1 MGSSTKVVPTT
12 SNTQQTVEIPEYLKK
27 AGQAAVDKATTMSNT
42 PFQKYTGELVAPL
55 TTNQNSAVMLA
66 GNSGNVGQAS
76 SNVAQG
82 ALGAAAGT
90 AAAGSGAGQGALS
103 NAGGLF
109 GQQATNATNSVNAGK
124 ASGDLAAALASIG
137 ANSAVGSQG
146 AGASDLSAARG
157 YNDSSAG
164 PITGDMINSYMNP
177 FVKQALDPVLAQ
189 LQKTAGMNQANLASK
204 AALGGSFG
212 GSRYGLQSA
221 QLSSDALNQI
231 ASTTGQ
237 GYLDAFNNAQTQA
250 AAELARKQQAGQTA
264 LSIGN
269 SANAHANDTLSR
281 LTQASGA
288 AGQAGTTQSDLAT
301 AAGNR
306 LSTAGA
312 NQVALGNAQSQLS
325 TEDLNRFL
333 SLVNPANQT
342 AQTQSQLTND
352 QLNRLL
358 TTGNLEQTQQQNQ
371 DNANYQ
377 LFQNEVN
384 WPKEQLNALLAA
396 AGGVPY
402 GTSSTSNT
410 QGTQVVQSPSM
421 LGQLIGAGAAVAGAV
436 SDRGS
441 KEDFAPVND
450 EEILARIARMPVETY
465 RYKKGVREAI
475 GDDGRR
481 RIGPM
486 SQDFGREFL
495 GDPEAK
501 FIPMPEAMGAIF
513 SAIRALDA
521 RTAPGNDNDALGDLK
536 RLAA

>member
-12 SNTQQTVEIPEYLKK
+12 SNTQQTVEIPDYLKK
-27 AGQAAVDKATTMSNT
+27 AGQAAVDKATTMSTT

-55 TTNQNSAVMLA
+55 TANQNSAVGLA
-66 GNSGNVGQAS
+66 ANSGNVGQGAM
-76 SNVAQG
+76 NIANG

-103 NAGGLF
+103 NAGNLF
-109 GQQATNATNSVNAGK
+109 GQQADNASNSVNAGK
-124 ASGDLAAALASIG
+124 SSGDLAAALAHIG
-137 ANSAVGSQG
+137 GTSAVGSQG
-146 AGASDLSAARG
+146 AGASDLAAARD
-157 YNDSSAG
+157 YNSASAG

-250 AAELARKQQAGQTA
+250 AQELARKQQAAQTSLA
-264 LSIGN
+264 TASG
-269 SANAHANDTLSR
+269 ANTEANDTLSR

-288 AGQAGTTQSDLAT
+288 AGAAGTTQSDLAT

-306 LSTAGA
+306 LSTAGT
-312 NQVALGNAQSQLS
+312 NQIALGDAASRLS

-333 SLVNPANQT
+333 SLISPANQSAT
-342 AQTQSQLTND
+342 TQSQLTND

-421 LGQLIGAGAAVAGAV
+421 LGQLIGAGAAVAGAM
-436 SDRGS
+436 SDRDA
-441 KEDFAPVND
+441 KEDFGHVDD
-450 EEILARIARMPVETY
+450 EEVLARIARMPVETY
-465 RYKKGVREAI
+465 RYRKGVREKI
-475 GDDGRR
+475 GDDGSLK
-481 RIGPM
+481 IGPM
-486 SQDFGREFL
+486 AQDWNREFS
-495 GDPEAK
+495 GDPEGK
-501 FIPMPEAMGAIF
+501 IIPMPQILGALV
-513 SAIRALDA
+513 SAVKALDK
-521 RTAPGNDNDALGDLK
+521 RTKNDNEGAV
-536 RLAA
+536 AA